1 MKHTSEHKT
10 TDLTPRQ
17 LKSRI
22 DKVYKA
28 MRTHGKHPHHFYEL
42 YYLNEKIQE
51 QKTQPAV
58 FGWSNSGRTAPH
70 H

>member
-1 MKHTSEHKT
+1 MKHTSTEHT
-10 TDLTPRQ
+10 AELTPRQ

-28 MRTHGKHPHHFYEL
+28 MRAHGKHPHHFYEL
-42 YYLNEKIQE
+42 YYLNDKLQE
-51 QKTQPAV
+51 QQNNPPV
-58 FGWSNSGRTAPH
+58 YGWSNNGRTAPH